1 MVSILPFKMFTLEEV
16 HGEIPQAIRPTK
28 DKFEKLVE
36 KHGLYRD
43 LCGKKF
49 MLDSDIQALFEI
61 IRSRPKEAD
70 LRGGPARLIA
80 AEPSPNELGYLV
92 VLGDALDTE
101 APLHIG
107 WAPREGDGIGDL
119 KKLIQMGYPM
129 KLATLEVCAATPA
142 EVASVREKLAK
153 IGHGSCYGG
162 AGWFSRNEAVVGFL
176 TAIRDQGKSVN
187 EYDVDEDFGTITKI
201 GA

>member
-142 EVASVREKLAK
+142 EDRTRFLLRRCGMVLAQRGSGWVFDGDTRPRQERERVR
-153 IGHGSCYGG
+153 
-162 AGWFSRNEAVVGFL
+162 R
-176 TAIRDQGKSVN
+176 
-187 EYDVDEDFGTITKI
+187 
-201 GA
+201 